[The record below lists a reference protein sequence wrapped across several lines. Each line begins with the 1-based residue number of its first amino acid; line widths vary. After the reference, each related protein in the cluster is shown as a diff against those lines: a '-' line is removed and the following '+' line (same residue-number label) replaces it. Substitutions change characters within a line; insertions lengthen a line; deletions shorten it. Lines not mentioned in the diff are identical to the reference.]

1 VKPRNHATSA
11 ILVIAILLAAGFTVL
26 FHPVPEAQLVITAK
40 DGRRLAALPLIE
52 GRFDHVFIH
61 SIHLT
66 PVEERFVVEADA
78 KGGTDLRLFE
88 LRYQSLGVGM
98 PSDAEGGF
106 RLENGR
112 FILTMN
118 RVFKKIP
125 VMVSV
130 VPGHGV
136 TVGQVF
142 HPFTEWVESEDL
154 IFLTGRMVLKIKSRR

>member
-1 VKPRNHATSA
+1 MKPRDRAAYA
-11 ILVIAILLAAGFTVL
+11 ILVAVVLLAAGFAYF
-26 FHPVPEAQLVITAK
+26 FHPVREAQLVITAK
-40 DGRRLAALPLIE
+40 DGRRLAALRLIE
-52 GRFDHVFIH
+52 GRFDHVFVH

-66 PVEERFVVEADA
+66 PVEERFVVETDA
-78 KGGTDLRLFE
+78 KGGTELRLFE

-142 HPFTEWVESEDL
+142 HPFTEWVEPEDL